1 MVDLKTQPVKE
12 ATVSGINKLSNLH
25 SFLDGFQAMKSKL
38 ELVPLIILSLL
49 ILKSF
54 NLIQMQILVSNKN

>member
-1 MVDLKTQPVKE
+1 MVDSKIQPVKE
-12 ATVSGINKLSNLH
+12 VIVSGINKLSNLH
-25 SFLDGFQAMKSKL
+25 SFLDGFQVMKSKL